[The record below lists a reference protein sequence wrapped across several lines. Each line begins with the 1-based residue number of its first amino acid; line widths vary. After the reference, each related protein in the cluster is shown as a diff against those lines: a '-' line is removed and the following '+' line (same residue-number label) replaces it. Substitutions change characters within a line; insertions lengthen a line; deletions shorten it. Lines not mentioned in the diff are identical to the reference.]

1 MQNLEQ
7 LQQQLFQ
14 ILEPFVPQ
22 GFELKAETDL
32 VTDLNLDSMK
42 VMDIVAE
49 VEDVFDISI
58 PLNLLPD
65 IRTVEDFASQL
76 QKIIQ

>member
-1 MQNLEQ
+1 
-7 LQQQLFQ
+7 
-14 ILEPFVPQ
+14 
-22 GFELKAETDL
+22 
-32 VTDLNLDSMK
+32 MK

>member
-1 MQNLEQ
+1 MQNLDD

-14 ILEPFVPQ
+14 ILEPFVPE
-22 GFELKAETDL
+22 GFELKADTDL
-32 VTDLNLDSMK
+32 VADLNLDSMK

-49 VEDVFDISI
+49 VEDAFDILI
-58 PLNLLPD
+58 PLNILPD
-65 IRTVEDFASQL
+65 IRTVEDFAAQL

>member
-7 LQQQLFQ
+7 LKQQLFQ

-32 VTDLNLDSMK
+32 VADLNLDSMK